1 MDFCNDVVKLIARII
16 GRLSPDLILLIKKK
30 VNKGR
35 KLRNKSM
42 LFILDCDTHKD
53 IECILKVLEDLHNVG
68 IKPLLAVPGELL
80 IQGQEVYKQVSL
92 KGYKFINHGF
102 KQHTFIDEKGRYVSN
117 YFYEKINKV
126 ERQNDILGGHKI
138 IEEILQKVPE
148 GFRTPHFGT
157 YCSAK
162 NLRELYRILKN
173 LNYTF
178 SSSTTPI
185 HSIVKGDV
193 FRTNNIIELPV
204 SGCYKYP
211 VGIPDSFNFI
221 FSNNLKI
228 QKNNLIEELRNLAIS
243 MQKGSLLKVN
253 LYADPSQIAEW
264 KEYFNVL
271 GNFRE
276 WNTDKLFEYAETL

>member
-126 ERQNDILGGHKI
+126 ERQNDILGGHRGNI
-138 IEEILQKVPE
+138 AESAGRFSHPPFWNLLQCQKFE
-148 GFRTPHFGT
+148 RTLQNIKKFKLHV
-157 YCSAK
+157 
-162 NLRELYRILKN
+162 LELYN
-173 LNYTF
+173 AY
-178 SSSTTPI
+178 
-185 HSIVKGDV
+185 
-193 FRTNNIIELPV
+193 
-204 SGCYKYP
+204 
-211 VGIPDSFNFI
+211 
-221 FSNNLKI
+221 
-228 QKNNLIEELRNLAIS
+228 
-243 MQKGSLLKVN
+243 SL
-253 LYADPSQIAEW
+253 DCE
-264 KEYFNVL
+264 
-271 GNFRE
+271 R
-276 WNTDKLFEYAETL
+276 